1 MIAISVSLTD
11 TARVAGFIN
20 PGTRRGD
27 LPQRHRRRGQT
38 FTRLLLERG
47 QVIAVGSTT
56 TTQTTTTTPEGT
68 QTDRAAAPHADDAGA
83 RPGAT
88 PRRSCSRQDPA
99 SSRSPCSPTTATSSP
114 GPAPPPTTCSGDLTC
129 LSSSTRT
136 PDTVNALL
144 PTVPAGAHAIDQM
157 DRLQRVAG
165 PTGPR
170 STSSC
175 SVPTWTLADALAL
188 ADGMRLTRPSTS
200 VVLVRDEVDAHDHAR
215 GDARRGPRRRTG
227 LATPTPIRAAVD
239 RAYQLYV
246 ALRGPGGAM
255 HQGRIVTVFSP
266 KGGVGKTTVSVNLAL
281 ALADRGARKV
291 CLVDLDLAFGDVA
304 ITLQLFP
311 SHTIE
316 HAIGSEDAIDAP
328 LLESLLTR
336 HADSVMVLAAPNH
349 PDVRERVTP
358 MLVSRILKAL
368 RESFD
373 FIVVDTAPAFDEQT
387 LTALD
392 ETDECVIVA
401 TLDVPTLK
409 NVKVALETLEML
421 DIARDHRHLLLNRA
435 DDNVG
440 LGRGAGRVDP
450 RHAGGEHGRDLHGH
464 RGRHQRRPARS

>member
-1 MIAISVSLTD
+1 MPIVVDKDTD
-11 TARVAGFIN
+11 TI
-20 PGTRRGD
+20 
-27 LPQRHRRRGQT
+27 
-38 FTRLLLERG
+38 
-47 QVIAVGSTT
+47 
-56 TTQTTTTTPEGT
+56 
-68 QTDRAAAPHADDAGA
+68 
-83 RPGAT
+83 
-88 PRRSCSRQDPA
+88 
-99 SSRSPCSPTTATSSP
+99 
-114 GPAPPPTTCSGDLTC
+114 
-129 LSSSTRT
+129 
-136 PDTVNALL
+136 NALMPAV
-144 PTVPAGAHAIDQM
+144 PTGAHSIEQM
-157 DRLQRVAG
+157 DRLQPWLDNRQEEYVVVLG
-165 PTGPR
+165 PH
-170 STSSC
+170 
-175 SVPTWTLADALAL
+175 VDLADALSL

-200 VVLVRDEVDAHDHAR
+200 VVLVREEVDAHTMRESMHAGVR
-215 GDARRGPRRRTG
+215 DVVQ
-227 LATPTPIRAAVD
+227 LDDIDSVRAAVD

-316 HAIGSEDAIDAP
+316 HAIGSEDAVDAP

-373 FIVVDTAPAFDEQT
+373 YIVVDTAPAFDEQT

-440 LGRGAGRVDP
+440 LGAERVESILGMPVASLVETSMDIAAATNAGQPLMSQNPQHTFSTSLREFATHLTGQPIAPAMAEPQVADEQEKSN
-450 RHAGGEHGRDLHGH
+450 RLF
-464 RGRHQRRPARS
+464 RRKK

>member
-1 MIAISVSLTD
+1 MPVVVDPKSDTIDTLLT
-11 TARVAGFIN
+11 
-20 PGTRRGD
+20 
-27 LPQRHRRRGQT
+27 
-38 FTRLLLERG
+38 
-47 QVIAVGSTT
+47 
-56 TTQTTTTTPEGT
+56 
-68 QTDRAAAPHADDAGA
+68 
-83 RPGAT
+83 
-88 PRRSCSRQDPA
+88 
-99 SSRSPCSPTTATSSP
+99 
-114 GPAPPPTTCSGDLTC
+114 
-129 LSSSTRT
+129 
-136 PDTVNALL
+136 
-144 PTVPAGAHAIDQM
+144 TVPAGAHSIDQL
-157 DRLQRVAG
+157 DRLEAWLANRPEEYVVVLG
-165 PTGPR
+165 PQVELR
-170 STSSC
+170 
-175 SVPTWTLADALAL
+175 DALTI
-188 ADGMRLTRPSTS
+188 ADGMRLSRPSTS
-200 VVLVRDEVDAHDHAR
+200 VILVREEVDAQTMREAMHAGIR
-215 GDARRGPRRRTG
+215 DVVPLEDAD
-227 LATPTPIRAAVD
+227 LIRAAVD

-255 HQGRIVTVFSP
+255 HQGRVITVFSP

-311 SHTIE
+311 SHTLE
-316 HAIGSEDAIDAP
+316 HAIGSEDALDAP

-358 MLVSRILKAL
+358 MLVSRLLRTL

-392 ETDECVIVA
+392 ETDEIVVIA

-409 NVKVALETLEML
+409 NVKVSLETLEML

-440 LGRGAGRVDP
+440 LGSDRVQSILGMDVTTMAGTSVDVAAATNAGQPLMSQNPSHPFSKALKELSTRLTGQPVAPDSVTP
-450 RHAGGEHGRDLHGH
+450 RPSEESEDERSGR
-464 RGRHQRRPARS
+464 RFRRKK

>member
-1 MIAISVSLTD
+1 MPVVVDTSTEVLTD
-11 TARVAGFIN
+11 
-20 PGTRRGD
+20 
-27 LPQRHRRRGQT
+27 
-38 FTRLLLERG
+38 LL
-47 QVIAVGSTT
+47 TT
-56 TTQTTTTTPEGT
+56 
-68 QTDRAAAPHADDAGA
+68 
-83 RPGAT
+83 
-88 PRRSCSRQDPA
+88 
-99 SSRSPCSPTTATSSP
+99 
-114 GPAPPPTTCSGDLTC
+114 L
-129 LSSSTRT
+129 
-136 PDTVNALL
+136 
-144 PTVPAGAHAIDQM
+144 PAGAHSIDQM
-157 DRLQRVAG
+157 DRLHAWLENRPEEYVVLLG
-165 PTGPR
+165 PNVKLP
-170 STSSC
+170 
-175 SVPTWTLADALAL
+175 DAVAL
-188 ADGMRLTRPSTS
+188 ADGMRLSRPSTS
-200 VVLVRDEVDAHDHAR
+200 VVLVREEVDAQTMREAMHA
-215 GDARRGPRRRTG
+215 G
-227 LATPTPIRAAVD
+227 IRDVVPLDDPDTIKAAVD

-266 KGGVGKTTVSVNLAL
+266 KGGVGKTTISVNLAL
-281 ALADRGARKV
+281 ALADKGARKV

-311 SHTIE
+311 SHTME

-358 MLVSRILKAL
+358 MLVSRILKGL

-373 FIVVDTAPAFDEQT
+373 YIVVDTAPAFDEQT

-392 ETDECVIVA
+392 ETDECVIIA

-440 LGRGAGRVDP
+440 LGAERVESILGMPVAGMVETSMDIAAATNAGQPLMSQDPGHAFSARVREFSARLTGEPTAPSSTGARPTTDSEPEKSGR
-450 RHAGGEHGRDLHGH
+450 LF
-464 RGRHQRRPARS
+464 RRRK

>member
-1 MIAISVSLTD
+1 MPV
-11 TARVAGFIN
+11 V
-20 PGTRRGD
+20 
-27 LPQRHRRRGQT
+27 
-38 FTRLLLERG
+38 
-47 QVIAVGSTT
+47 V
-56 TTQTTTTTPEGT
+56 
-68 QTDRAAAPHADDAGA
+68 
-83 RPGAT
+83 
-88 PRRSCSRQDPA
+88 DPK
-99 SSRSPCSPTTATSSP
+99 
-114 GPAPPPTTCSGDLTC
+114 
-129 LSSSTRT
+129 

-144 PTVPAGAHAIDQM
+144 ATVPAGAHAIDQL
-157 DRLQRVAG
+157 DRLQAWLANRPEEYVVVLG
-165 PTGPR
+165 PHVDLT
-170 STSSC
+170 
-175 SVPTWTLADALAL
+175 DALAL
-188 ADGMRLTRPSTS
+188 ADGMRLSRPSTG
-200 VVLVRDEVDAHDHAR
+200 VVLVRDEVDAQTLRDAMHA
-215 GDARRGPRRRTG
+215 G
-227 LATPTPIRAAVD
+227 IRDVVPLNEVDLIKAAVD
-239 RAYQLYV
+239 RSYQLYV

-255 HQGRIVTVFSP
+255 HEGRIVTIFSP

-281 ALADRGARKV
+281 ALADKGARKV

-358 MLVSRILKAL
+358 MLVSRVLKAL

-373 FIVVDTAPAFDEQT
+373 YIVVDTAPAFDEQT

-392 ETDECVIVA
+392 ETDEIVILA

-440 LGRGAGRVDP
+440 LGADRVESILGMPVASMVESSMDIAAATNAGQPIMVQNPNHSFSRALTEFSNRLTGEPVAPLSSPAHKATDDDQVD
-450 RHAGGEHGRDLHGH
+450 RTGR
-464 RGRHQRRPARS
+464 RFRRKK